1 MTASAEDL
9 DRLGE
14 GGRLTVFGRTLALTH
29 LDKPLFPGRGGA
41 PPVTKRELIG
51 YAIRIAPVLLP
62 YLAGRPLNMYRCPDG
77 AGRPGFWHRHLPGHA
92 PGWIPRWPPASPGA
106 GPGQSYLVVDEPAAL
121 VWAANF
127 GALEW
132 HAWTSP
138 ASDPDSPSYALI
150 DIDPG
155 TATSWADV
163 LVLAR
168 LHRDALAHLGVRG
181 QPKVTGRRGVQIWIP
196 VAAGTTFEQTRSWVE
211 GLSRAVGSVVPGL
224 VSWNWE
230 VAGRRGLA
238 RLDYTQNAAAKTL
251 VAPYSPRAA
260 AGAPVSAPIRWDELD
275 DPELRPDG
283 FTIRDMADRL
293 ARAGDLFEPVLAG
306 GQRLPSLR

>member
-14 GGRLTVFGRTLALTH
+14 GGRLTVFGRTLTLTH

-77 AGRPGFWHRHLPGHA
+77 VGRPGFWHRHLPGHA

-106 GPGQSYLVVDEPAAL
+106 GPGRSYLVVDEPAAL

-132 HAWTSP
+132 HASTAP
-138 ASDPDSPSYALI
+138 AIDPDSPSYALI

-230 VAGRRGLA
+230 V
-238 RLDYTQNAAAKTL
+238 
-251 VAPYSPRAA
+251 
-260 AGAPVSAPIRWDELD
+260 
-275 DPELRPDG
+275 
-283 FTIRDMADRL
+283 
-293 ARAGDLFEPVLAG
+293 
-306 GQRLPSLR
+306 